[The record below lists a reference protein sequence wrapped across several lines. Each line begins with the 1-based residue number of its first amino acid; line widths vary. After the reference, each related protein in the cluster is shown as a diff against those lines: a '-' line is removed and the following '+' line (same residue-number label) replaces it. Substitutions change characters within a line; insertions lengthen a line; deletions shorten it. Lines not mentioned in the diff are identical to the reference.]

1 MQKLNIPD
9 VDFAEPGNMSC
20 PGCGAS
26 IAMNLALKAL
36 GQDTILVIP
45 ACCWAIIAGPHPMS
59 SLKVPILHTAFPS
72 AAVTASGVRAGLD
85 MKGDTKT
92 TVVAWAGDG
101 GTFDIGIQS
110 LSGAA
115 ERNDDIIFV
124 CYDNEAYMNTGVQR
138 SSSTPYGSRTTTT
151 PGKGWKKTRK
161 KNMIEIMAA
170 HGVSYAATA
179 NIAYPEDLMR
189 KFKKARDLKGGTRFL
204 HVYATCTTGWGAPS
218 EYAVKIARLATR
230 CNIFPLYE
238 VDNGVSYTL
247 NERGTLPVDDY
258 LNLQSRFKHLTME
271 DRRGIQKQV
280 DKEFKLL
287 KRKTSY

>member
-1 MQKLNIPD
+1 MRNIDIPD
-9 VDFAEPGNMSC
+9 IDLAEPGNMSC

-36 GQDTILVIP
+36 GPETVLVIP
-45 ACCWAIIAGPHPMS
+45 ACCWAIIAGPYPIS

-72 AAVTASGVRAGLD
+72 AAVTASGVRAGLN
-85 MKGDTKT
+85 MKGDTNT

-101 GTFDIGIQS
+101 GSFDIGIQS

-138 SSSTPYGSRTTTT
+138 SSATPYGSRTTTT
-151 PGKGWKKTRK
+151 PGQGWKKTRK
-161 KNMIEIMAA
+161 KNLLEIMVA
-170 HGVSYAATA
+170 HGIPYAATA
-179 NIAYPEDLMR
+179 NIAYPEDLVR
-189 KFKKARDLKGGTRFL
+189 KFKKARDLKGGTRFI

-218 EYAVKIARLATR
+218 EYAVKIARMATR

-238 VDNGVSYTL
+238 VDDSITYTL
-247 NERGTLPVDDY
+247 NEQGDTPVEAY
-258 LNLQSRFKHLTME
+258 LSLQGRFKHLSE
-271 DRRGIQKQV
+271 EERRDVQNEV
-280 DKEFKLL
+280 DAAFARL
-287 KRKTSY
+287 KKKTV